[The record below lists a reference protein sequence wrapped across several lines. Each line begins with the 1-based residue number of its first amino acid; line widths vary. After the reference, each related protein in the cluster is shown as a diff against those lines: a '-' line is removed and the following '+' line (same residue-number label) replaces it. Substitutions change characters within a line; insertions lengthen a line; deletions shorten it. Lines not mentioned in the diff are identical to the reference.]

1 LLIGSDGALRLSHFY
16 RFFFLKQGVRVMLR
30 AYYLTGVL
38 SLLFGTSQALA
49 ASIPFTI
56 HGTSFL
62 EQFAAD
68 GNSGSLN
75 VRFNSGPFSWTPAG
89 LPGALAGWDEHSDG
103 LYSYTL
109 GPGEV
114 ISDNFFIQ
122 PIQST
127 FTLNSRDASGNALGT
142 IRLSGVGQVAAD
154 LDVSRAIIDE
164 TTGAMIFRYGY
175 PLDPRSFETL
185 TVTEVNGV
193 FTGMVD
199 VGEQW
204 RTLYAGHQ
212 GRVLFP
218 GTNPQEAIYAQPSYG
233 LFSQFIVTNV
243 PEPTTV
249 SLLLIGAAGCGLWF
263 RIRAKRRRAAIGI

>member
-1 LLIGSDGALRLSHFY
+1 
-16 RFFFLKQGVRVMLR
+16 MLR
-30 AYYLTGVL
+30 AYFIT
-38 SLLFGTSQALA
+38 SLFAMLLGASQALA
-49 ASIPFTI
+49 ASVPFTI

-62 EQFAAD
+62 EGFAAD

-89 LPGALAGWDEHSDG
+89 LPGALAGWSEHSDG
-103 LYSYTL
+103 LYSFVL

-127 FTLNSRDASGNALGT
+127 FTLNSRDASGNLRGS
-142 IRLSGVGQVAAD
+142 IRLTGVGQVAAD
-154 LDVSRAIIDE
+154 LDVSRSFVDE
-164 TTGAMIFRYGY
+164 TTGAIVFRFGT
-175 PLDPRSFETL
+175 PLDNRSFEIA
-185 TVTEVNGV
+185 TVTEVTGV

-212 GRVLFP
+212 GRVLLP
-218 GTNPQEAIYAQPSYG
+218 GANPQESIYAQPSYG
-233 LFSQFIVTNV
+233 LFSQFVVTNV
-243 PEPTTV
+243 PEPATV
-249 SLLLIGAAGCGLWF
+249 TLLMISALGCGLCF
-263 RIRAKRRRAAIGI
+263 RIRAKRRRAAIRN

>member
-1 LLIGSDGALRLSHFY
+1 
-16 RFFFLKQGVRVMLR
+16 MLR

-38 SLLFGTSQALA
+38 SLLVGTSQALA

-62 EQFAAD
+62 EGFAAD

-89 LPGALAGWDEHSDG
+89 LPGALAGWNANSDG

-122 PIQST
+122 PLQST
-127 FTLNSRDASGNALGT
+127 FTLNSRDASGNLLGT
-142 IRLSGVGQVAAD
+142 IRLTGVGQVAAD
-154 LDVSRAIIDE
+154 LDVSRSFVDE
-164 TTGAMIFRYGY
+164 VTGAIVFRFGT
-175 PLDPRSFETL
+175 PLDDRSFETA
-185 TVTEVNGV
+185 TVTEVTGV

-212 GRVLFP
+212 GRVLLP
-218 GTNPQEAIYAQPSYG
+218 GTNPQESIYAQPSYG

-243 PEPTTV
+243 PEPATATLLVVGLLGSGMAYRRLV
-249 SLLLIGAAGCGLWF
+249 S
-263 RIRAKRRRAAIGI
+263 RRRGRASIKEGV

>member
-1 LLIGSDGALRLSHFY
+1 
-16 RFFFLKQGVRVMLR
+16 MLR
-30 AYYLTGVL
+30 AYFVTGIFT
-38 SLLFGTSQALA
+38 LLFGASQALA

-89 LPGALAGWDEHSDG
+89 LPGALAGWSEHSDG

-127 FTLNSRDASGNALGT
+127 MTLNSRDASGNLLGS
-142 IRLSGVGQVAAD
+142 IRVTGVGQVAAD
-154 LDVSRAIIDE
+154 LDVSRSFVDE
-164 TTGAMIFRYGY
+164 ATGAIIFRYGY
-175 PLDPRSFETL
+175 PLDDRSFETA
-185 TVTEVNGV
+185 TVTEVTGV

-204 RTLYAGHQ
+204 RTMYAGHQ
-212 GRVLFP
+212 GRVLLP
-218 GTNPQEAIYAQPSYG
+218 GTNPQESIYAQPSYG
-233 LFSQFIVTNV
+233 LFSQFVVTNV
-243 PEPTTV
+243 PEPATV
-249 SLLLIGAAGCGLWF
+249 TLLVVGALGCGLWL
-263 RIRAKRRRAAIGI
+263 RARANRQRAAT